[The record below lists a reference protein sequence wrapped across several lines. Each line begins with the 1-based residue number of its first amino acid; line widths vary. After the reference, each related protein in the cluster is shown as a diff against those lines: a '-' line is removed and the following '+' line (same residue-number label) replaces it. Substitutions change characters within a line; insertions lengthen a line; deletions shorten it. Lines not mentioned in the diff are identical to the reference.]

1 MFTQFITDRLLKSS
15 QDPEILIFDEFI
27 KLKLNRSRLK
37 LVKQDTPFLNDSS
50 FSISQTIW
58 ATPPNDIPGDRCKLS
73 FFPAL
78 CYLQGLNFFLFR
90 RAISDTFIL
99 NRLEDIYTSYTLF
112 FKFVYSLP
120 NLLKT
125 PKIVICMIDPM
136 KKCGPVHA
144 HNDLLLAMIGAQRA
158 FILKRICAI

>member
-1 MFTQFITDRLLKSS
+1 MHNNQKQNSWLRTKRLQAYLSQLTGSQMFTQFITDRLLKSS

-112 FKFVYSLP
+112 L
-120 NLLKT
+120 
-125 PKIVICMIDPM
+125 
-136 KKCGPVHA
+136 
-144 HNDLLLAMIGAQRA
+144 
-158 FILKRICAI
+158 